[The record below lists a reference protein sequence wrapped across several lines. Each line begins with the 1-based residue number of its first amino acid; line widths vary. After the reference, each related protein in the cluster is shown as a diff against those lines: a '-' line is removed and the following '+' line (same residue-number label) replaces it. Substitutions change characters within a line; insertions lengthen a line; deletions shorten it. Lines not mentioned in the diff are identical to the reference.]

1 MLCSFSKD
9 EVHVLAVS
17 NDVAGSFCE
26 GQTALLHV
34 ERSQHKEQALVKH
47 KLVLILDSKLELR
60 DVFVQGFDRKVR
72 VSLGVDAQELL
83 GAHEAGVYYKI
94 VQHDNYLSTKRIKI
108 SKDPKGSLESLWS
121 GSA

>member
-9 EVHVLAVS
+9 EVQVLAVS
-17 NDVAGSFCE
+17 NDVTGSFCE

-34 ERSQHKEQALVKH
+34 ERSQHKDQALVKH
-47 KLVLILDSKLELR
+47 KLVLILDSELELGN
-60 DVFVQGFDRKVR
+60 VLVQGFDRNVR
-72 VSLGVDAQELL
+72 VSLGVEAQELL
-83 GAHEAGVYYKI
+83 DAGNRRVYYKI
-94 VQHDNYLSTKRIKI
+94 VCHDNYLSTKRIKI